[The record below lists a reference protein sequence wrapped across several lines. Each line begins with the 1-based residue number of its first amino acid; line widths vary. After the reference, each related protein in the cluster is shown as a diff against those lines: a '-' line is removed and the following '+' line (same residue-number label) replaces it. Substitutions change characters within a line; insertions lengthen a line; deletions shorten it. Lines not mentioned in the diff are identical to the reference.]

1 MLQYRFCFMFWLF
14 GLETC
19 GILAPQP
26 GIEPVPPPLEGEVL
40 TTEPSGKSPSDIL
53 DRKKCLRKI
62 SIFERIFISRN
73 GDVSHHQISASQS
86 R

>member
-1 MLQYRFCFMFWLF
+1 MLQYRLCFMFWD
-14 GLETC
+14 LETC
-19 GILAPQP
+19 GILAPRP
-26 GIEPVPPPLEGEVL
+26 GIEPAPTPLEDEVL

-62 SIFERIFISRN
+62 SIFERIFISSN